1 MHVHASHAGVLGAF
15 SCMSPAK
22 HPSGKCRT
30 PANHAPAT
38 AVIGRETRRQCL
50 EKWGGK
56 PDIVMACVGG
66 GSNAIG
72 IFNEF
77 VDDEDVGGCCPPA
90 ACLLHCAMPMAT
102 C

>member
-1 MHVHASHAGVLGAF
+1 LITPCCTF
-15 SCMSPAK
+15 SL
-22 HPSGKCRT
+22 
-30 PANHAPAT
+30 
-38 AVIGRETRRQCL
+38 AVIGRETRQQCL

-77 VDDEDVGGCCPPA
+77 VEDREVSVWLGAELWRGGEGEGNMDWG
-90 ACLLHCAMPMAT
+90 HIT
-102 C
+102 SVDTTR